1 MEKIVLERFLP
12 AVLLTF
18 CLFCIVSVLTTPCVM
33 AADSCDS
40 AWRLMNQG
48 IALSDD
54 SDQEAMYYQE
64 AATLCPDLFEVR
76 VRLGRLYK
84 NQGKLDQ
91 AANVLKDTVTD
102 ILSSDFFMTRPGS
115 KKILIDAMLSLG
127 EVYRMQGRLD
137 LAEQQYSKVLIMF
150 PDSTAAQNQ
159 IEYVY
164 KRLHKFDA
172 VPAPR
177 YNLLTNPTFT
187 RISGFCLPKGK
198 FLIDTQYRFWIQ
210 DAPLSPDQFETELPL
225 IPPEER
231 TADIHM
237 WEAGV
242 RYGITDKFSVGVV
255 AKYFSRKVQLKS
267 PLFWGMGSDTVNLRV
282 SGFGDTVIMLKYHVW
297 GMRKKHLSVYN
308 LLSLPTGDDD
318 ATDSD
323 GFIKR
328 KIPLGSGSFDNTP
341 GIAFTA
347 DFDPF
352 ITNFNVSYRITNGE
366 NVGDEFNMGL
376 ALSYPYKHTMFA
388 SLELGYRWRD
398 DVRIKQ
404 YIQSYI
410 YRPVSRGGMVSG
422 QAWMTEK
429 GGSTFF
435 IEPGV
440 QLMVGRGVKFEV
452 GVKVPVVK
460 PDNSWIED
468 FVLLAGI
475 SKAFF

>member
-1 MEKIVLERFLP
+1 MKKTGIEHILSV
-12 AVLLTF
+12 ALLF
-18 CLFCIVSVLTTPCVM
+18 WGLLYMILAFGCPCGM

-40 AWRLMNQG
+40 AWLLMNKG

-64 AATLCPDLFEVR
+64 AAALCPDLFEDR
-76 VRLGRLYK
+76 VRLGRVYK

-91 AANVLKDTVTD
+91 AATVLRDTITA

-115 KKILIDAMLSLG
+115 KQILIDAMLSLG
-127 EVYRMQGRLD
+127 EVYRLQGRLD
-137 LAEQQYSKVLIMF
+137 LAEQQYSKVLVMF
-150 PDSTAAQNQ
+150 PDSTVAQNQ
-159 IEYVY
+159 MEYVY

-210 DAPLSPDQFETELPL
+210 DAPLSPDQFETDLPL

-237 WEAGV
+237 WAAGV

-267 PLFWGMGSDTVNLRV
+267 QLFWGMGSDIVNLRV
-282 SGFGDTVIMLKYHVW
+282 SGFGDTVIMLKYHLW
-297 GMRKKHLSVYN
+297 GMRKRHLSIYN
-308 LLSLPTGDDD
+308 LLSIPTGNDD

-347 DFDPF
+347 DFDPL
-352 ITNFNVSYRITNGE
+352 ITNINVSYRITNGE

-376 ALSYPYKHTMFA
+376 ALSYPYKHTVFA

-404 YIQSYI
+404 YVQSYI
-410 YRPVSRGGMVSG
+410 YRPDMRGGMVSE

-452 GVKVPVVK
+452 GVKVPVIK
-460 PDNSWIED
+460 PDKGWIED